1 MPQKKIPSEPRPPIL
16 DSREREQ
23 KTSTVFVSSS
33 VNWEPEGY
41 LQTVFSANLRVVHF
55 CGRLGISEFLYEPD
69 RLARRVP
76 SGSVKKALPKGW
88 GFVLDD
94 WTEDLRRKRPLYN
107 RQKMRQLCVRLKVP
121 YWDLMQVGEMKAV
134 IVRWAI
140 AEEVPETD
148 L

>member
-1 MPQKKIPSEPRPPIL
+1 MPQKKIPSETISPTQ

-23 KTSTVFVSSS
+23 KTLDVFVSSS
-33 VNWEPEGY
+33 VNWEPEGEV
-41 LQTVFSANLRVVHF
+41 QTVFSAKLRVVNF
-55 CGRLGISEFLYEPD
+55 CNRLGIGEFLYEPD
-69 RLARRVP
+69 RMARRVP
-76 SGSVKKALPKGW
+76 PGSIKEALSKGW

-94 WTEDLRRKRPLYN
+94 WAEDMRRRRPLYN
-107 RQKMRQLCVRLKVP
+107 REKMRQLCIRLKVP

-140 AEEVPETD
+140 AEGVPETD